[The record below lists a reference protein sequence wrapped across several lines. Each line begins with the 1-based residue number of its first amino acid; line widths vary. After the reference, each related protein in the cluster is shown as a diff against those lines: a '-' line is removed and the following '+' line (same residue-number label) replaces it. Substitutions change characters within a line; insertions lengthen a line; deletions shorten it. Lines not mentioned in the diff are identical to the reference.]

1 MGWWTIR
8 QRPELEN
15 RVELLAFLTLMT
27 AALPFAP
34 EVTAVGMTLFML
46 AVIQT
51 GWSRVVAKAT

>member
-8 QRPELEN
+8 QQPALEN
-15 RVELLAFLTLMT
+15 KAELLAFLTLMT

-34 EVTAVGMTLFML
+34 EVTAVGMALFML
-46 AVIQT
+46 AMVQT

>member
-8 QRPELEN
+8 QQPELAN

-34 EVTAVGMTLFML
+34 EVTAVGMALFIL
-46 AVIQT
+46 AVVQT